1 MNKKINATKNTS
13 IYLSVLGGISS
24 LGHGIFE
31 ILQGNMPTS
40 GLRFEAISQAHRFWE
55 HGGEPALSII
65 PNYLITGILTTI
77 ISLAIII
84 WAITFIDKKVGLW
97 GLIILTI
104 LVLIFGGGFAPPTFM
119 ILAIIAASKINKP
132 LVFWKRILLNKFG
145 YTLARL
151 WPLTLMILILCVLF
165 AIKSG
170 IFGFPLINFN
180 NADIA
185 LKFLRSF
192 GLVTTFGIGPIVII
206 SAFAFDIHKHDSFIK

>member
-77 ISLAIII
+77 ISLATII
-84 WAITFIDKKVGLW
+84 WAITYIDKKVGLW

-104 LVLIFGGGFAPPTFM
+104 FVLIFGGGFAPPTFM
-119 ILAIIAASKINKP
+119 ILAIIAASKINKS
-132 LVFWKRILLNKFG
+132 LFIGIEWIKF
-145 YTLARL
+145 RQR
-151 WPLTLMILILCVLF
+151 VL
-165 AIKSG
+165 SHYR
-170 IFGFPLINFN
+170 NEW
-180 NADIA
+180 
-185 LKFLRSF
+185 S
-192 GLVTTFGIGPIVII
+192 VHSV
-206 SAFAFDIHKHDSFIK
+206 HFIPEGVAQ